1 MKLTFNKSLIISLLI
16 LFITNIIYT
25 IMSTGPCSIPSG
37 EPVCRQHL
45 SLIITSLFIGLYA
58 IFFTL
63 ISRKYLLNSKYNYFL
78 IIFNTIVSTIFFL
91 FANTLNYY
99 FQKNEFVFWFLHIG
113 YVPLA
118 PYLFL
123 ILFGIILFVPLA
135 IVLKNK
141 KN

>member
-16 LFITNIIYT
+16 LFITNIVYT
-25 IMSTGPCSIPSG
+25 IMSVGPCSSLNS
-37 EPVCRQHL
+37 EPICRQHL
-45 SLIITSLFIGLYA
+45 SLMVTSLFIGLYA

-63 ISRKYLLNSKYNYFL
+63 ISRKYLLNSKRHYFM
-78 IIFNTIVSTIFFL
+78 IIFNTVLSAIFFL
-91 FANTLNYY
+91 FADTINFY

-123 ILFGIILFVPLA
+123 ILSAIMLFVPLS
-135 IVLKNK
+135 IILKNQ